1 MIDWV
6 GIKSVCVTGE
16 IFDFFVRLYLN
27 IIQIRDGKRKC
38 GKLNKYNYYYYY
50 LMMTVTF
57 WWVY

>member
-27 IIQIRDGKRKC
+27 IIQIRDGKR